1 MFSKH
6 GPLDYIHSAIELPA
20 SHDIMDILVDV
31 SDKEENKD
39 CGLRVK
45 ACSGAI
51 HGLPGRLALDYRT
64 LRLSEE

>member
-1 MFSKH
+1 
-6 GPLDYIHSAIELPA
+6 
-20 SHDIMDILVDV
+20 MDILVDV

-39 CGLRVK
+39 CGLRVE

-64 LRLSEE
+64 LSLSEE

>member
-1 MFSKH
+1 
-6 GPLDYIHSAIELPA
+6 
-20 SHDIMDILVDV
+20 MDILVDV

-64 LRLSEE
+64 LSLSEE